1 MQVKSFFIII
11 SFVLV
16 TALSLHYLNN
26 YLKINKHLDK
36 RPIITNVA
44 FAPYLANG
52 LYISGEKIPI
62 IVSFSEPVMVDLSKK
77 YSDSISHNCQLPHN
91 DFPLKFRENLT
102 NLCNLTLTETPFII
116 METGVKD
123 QIAKYTHGSGSNDLS
138 FEYTVQPNDSSF
150 EPPRN
155 YRHQR
160 LGLISGAHSVPWN
173 QWLQGKNIVITSPPN
188 SIRGVFSSED
198 ADLNLDMSNYD
209 PLREDYRKYKVLIDG
224 KSPMH
229 WKYHTITAKSI
240 KDLVA
245 ANGSEQTFLID
256 FDSDDDIDI
265 LSVSTK
271 NGIIWHKNMGD
282 KSFSSSYINED
293 SNQRTVSAGD
303 FNNDGYIDVVVGGRL
318 GIYLLEN
325 INNQTYIRHDILF
338 KEDQEV
344 SGVSVADID
353 GDGDQD
359 ILAAIQWTGTYAWY
373 ENIGELDNF
382 IEHIITNKSLGAH
395 EIFAIDV
402 DLDNDL
408 DIVTA
413 SFEAGTVAW
422 HENDGSQRFTEH
434 KIKKT
439 LSASSIDAIDLD
451 QDGDIDI
458 LADSAEND
466 SIMWYENNGKQ
477 NFTEHII
484 TTNAD
489 RAYDVFP
496 TDIDNDGDIDLLS
509 ASSYDHKIAW
519 YENDGKQN
527 FVSHIITT
535 QVVHASSVT
544 AADLD
549 NDGDIDVV
557 STSVQGD
564 VQVEWYEN
572 TLFN

>member
-1 MQVKSFFIII
+1 
-11 SFVLV
+11 
-16 TALSLHYLNN
+16 
-26 YLKINKHLDK
+26 
-36 RPIITNVA
+36 VA
-44 FAPYLANG
+44 
-52 LYISGEKIPI
+52 SR
-62 IVSFSEPVMVDLSKK
+62 KK
-77 YSDSISHNCQLPHN
+77 CS
-91 DFPLKFRENLT
+91 
-102 NLCNLTLTETPFII
+102 
-116 METGVKD
+116 
-123 QIAKYTHGSGSNDLS
+123 
-138 FEYTVQPNDSSF
+138 
-150 EPPRN
+150 
-155 YRHQR
+155 
-160 LGLISGAHSVPWN
+160 
-173 QWLQGKNIVITSPPN
+173 ITSHPN
-188 SIRGVFSSED
+188 SIRGVFSSQD

-209 PLREDYRKYKVLIDG
+209 PLRPDNRIHIDG

-229 WKYHTITAKSI
+229 WKYHTLTAKSI

-245 ANGSEQTFLID
+245 ANGAEQTFLID

-265 LSVSTK
+265 LSVSIG

-293 SNQRTVSAGD
+293 SHQRTVSAGD

-344 SGVSVADID
+344 SGVYVADID

-359 ILAAIQWTGTYAWY
+359 VLAAIQWTSTFAWY
-373 ENIGELDNF
+373 ENIGESFIF

-395 EIFAIDV
+395 DIVAIDV

-496 TDIDNDGDIDLLS
+496 ADIDNDGDIDLLS

-519 YENDGKQN
+519 YKNDGRQN

-535 QVVHASSVT
+535 QAVHASSVS
-544 AADLD
+544 AADID

-557 STSVQGD
+557 SSSQGD
-564 VQVEWYEN
+564 SAVNWYEN
-572 TLFN
+572 TTISFD